1 MPTVMTL
8 AIPSNANGLPDLL
21 AQTLPSN
28 APVAAFVCRGT
39 HCEAPITDIDAFKAL
54 LGSLGEQPHPHQ
66 Q

>member
-28 APVAAFVCRGT
+28 APVATFVCRGT